1 MLREFSLSDASNMCK
16 LNKDLEVI
24 KYTGDSLFATVKE
37 AKLFLKNYT
46 DYQKNGFGRW
56 AILLKDPS

>member
-1 MLREFSLSDASNMCK
+1 MLREFSLSDASNMWQ
-16 LNKDLEVI
+16 LNKDLDVI
-24 KYTGDSLFATVKE
+24 KYIGDSSFDTVKE
-37 AKLFLKNYT
+37 AKLFLKNYM